1 MEQNRIQKET
11 HVIYY
16 QLVYNKNDISNQ
28 QVKRMDFKKNDGANG
43 SSFEKRIKLE
53 PYHES

>member
-16 QLVYNKNDISNQ
+16 QLVYDKNDISNQ